1 MNKALVGC
9 GGVVAIVVVA
19 ALIFGG
25 IYVSYGNALVAK
37 DEAVNKAWAQ
47 VESKLQRRFDL
58 IPNLVETVKGY
69 AKQEKDVLESVTR
82 LRSQWGAAKTPEE
95 KAEIG
100 GQIERT
106 LSRLLLVAEAYP
118 ELKSNTNF
126 LELQAELAG
135 TENRISVERDRYNE
149 AVADYNTAVRTFPG
163 SLVASFK
170 GMTTKDS
177 YFESEEGAEKAPKVK
192 FGD

>member
-1 MNKALVGC
+1 MNKAMVGC
-9 GGVVAIVVVA
+9 GGIVAVLAIA
-19 ALIFGG
+19 ALLFGG
-25 IYVSYGNALVAK
+25 IYVSYGNDLVAK
-37 DEAVNKAWAQ
+37 DEAVQKAWAQ

-100 GQIERT
+100 GQLEST

-118 ELKSNTNF
+118 ELKSNVNF
-126 LELQAELAG
+126 LELQAELSG
-135 TENRISVERDRYNE
+135 TENRISVEPDRYN
-149 AVADYNTAVRTFPG
+149 
-163 SLVASFK
+163 
-170 GMTTKDS
+170 
-177 YFESEEGAEKAPKVK
+177 
-192 FGD
+192 